1 MKNEKSRKPSMKH
14 FIVKL
19 DEGKNAKYTKE
30 ELVDILS
37 DISFELINI
46 TLSAKKS
53 YLGLNGQGYSAIGFV
68 NSFDPEEES
77 FKVVVFE
84 NKAKYIEDLEE
95 IVIVPRVFTN
105 KEGKI
110 TKVIGLDVEPVS
122 IK

>member
-30 ELVDILS
+30 ELVDILA

-46 TLSAKKS
+46 TLSTKKS
-53 YLGLNGQGYSAIGFV
+53 YLGGSNPGYSAIGFV
-68 NSFDPEEES
+68 NSFDPEKES

-84 NKAKYIEDLEE
+84 NKAKYIEDLGE
-95 IVIVPRVFTN
+95 IVIIPRVFTN

-110 TKVIGLDVEPVS
+110 TKVIGLDVEPVAAE
-122 IK
+122 